1 MDAADGPAA
10 QAGLRT
16 ALADALRQRDQVAVS
31 ALRSAL
37 GAIGSAGR
45 RGLTAAEVGRIIRAE
60 IGERLGAADAYDLG
74 GQPGPAQR
82 LRAEADVLRRLDG

>member
-1 MDAADGPAA
+1 MDAVDGSAA

-16 ALADALRQRDQVAVS
+16 ALADAQRRRDQVAMS

-37 GAIGSAGR
+37 SAIGDAGR
-45 RGLTAAEVGRIIRAE
+45 PSLTAADVGRIIRAE

-74 GQPGPAQR
+74 GQPGPARR